1 MTLAI
6 AVQYPYGKLARAFES
21 LAQIRNIRYPQAI
34 IFVSDS
40 RWSYDN
46 PIMYEDIGAKIWDIN
61 RNTVISYAGDVKAGE
76 LCIEEFKKR
85 VKNINVRLF
94 NASGMFQY
102 IYKRLKKSEPR
113 TKRLLLLLG
122 SYLRNKG
129 TKLVCL
135 ESPNFRPMEITGVQG
150 IGNKDAFNAVIE
162 EVEPKIND
170 LSIYTGTEK
179 DYFTIATYFID
190 AMRRLAIQNASYNDI
205 GGPIQCRILD
215 CNGSS
220 APLISFTSDPT
231 GKTDEWHRAT
241 ATSDEVTTFLK
252 RWNLEA
258 KYLSGRYFR
267 LCSYCD

>member
-6 AVQYPYGKLARAFES
+6 AVQYPYGKLGRAFHS
-21 LAQIRNIRYPQAI
+21 LAQIRNIRYPEAI
-34 IFVSDS
+34 IFVTDS

-46 PIMYEDIGAKIWDIN
+46 PIIYEDIGAKILDIN
-61 RNTVISYAGDVKAGE
+61 NKTIISYSGDVKAAK
-76 LCIEEFKKR
+76 LCIEEFKKK
-85 VKNINVRLF
+85 VNNPNVRLF
-94 NASGMFQY
+94 NASGTFQY
-102 IYKRLKKSEPR
+102 IYKRLKKREPR

-129 TKLVCL
+129 TKLVYL
-135 ESPNFRPMEITGVQG
+135 ESPNFRPIEITGVQG

-179 DYFTIATYFID
+179 DYFTIATYFVD

-215 CNGSS
+215 CNGNST
-220 APLISFTSDPT
+220 PLISFTSDPT

-258 KYLSGRYFR
+258 KYLSGRYFG
-267 LCSYCD
+267 LCSYSD

>member
-6 AVQYPYGKLARAFES
+6 AVQYPYGKLAQAFQS

-46 PIMYEDIGAKIWDIN
+46 QIRYEDIGTKLFEIN
-61 RNTVISYAGDVKAGE
+61 KNTIISYSGDVKAGE

-85 VKNINVRLF
+85 INNLNVRSF

-102 IYKRLKKSEPR
+102 VYKRLKKSEPR

-129 TKLVCL
+129 TKLVYL
-135 ESPNFRPMEITGVQG
+135 ESPNFRPINITGVKG
-150 IGNKDAFNAVIE
+150 TGNKDAFNAVIK
-162 EVEPKIND
+162 EVEPKISD

-179 DYFTIATYFID
+179 DYFTIAVYFIG
-190 AMRRLAIQNASYNDI
+190 AMRKLAIQDASYNDI

-215 CNGSS
+215 SNGISS
-220 APLISFTSDPT
+220 PTISFTSDPT
-231 GKTDEWHRAT
+231 GKTDEWHRTT
-241 ATSDEVTTFLK
+241 ATPNEVTTFFK
-252 RWNLEA
+252 RWDLEA
-258 KYLSGRYFR
+258 KYLSGHYFG